1 MSLIAFNGPLY
12 HKLAAFLPI
21 LPCFSYCNN
30 IPSFYNYANYANYA
44 SLSRW
49 NLCFHH
55 FEPTLVTN
63 IIAKTRAFLVPILV
77 NDLPWSHSRPA
88 NASYHVSKLASRL
101 QISPWQHHH
110 PGFNCL
116 SIPPGTIISPTPL
129 SSRGE
134 QMDFSWLMI
143 GHSLLCPTFLFSCG
157 CTAKPTGS
165 MLQPWLSNPWGFSP
179 HLLTCI
185 QHYWLS
191 VPHSG
196 FLQLQQ
202 TNQCSSQQYG
212 QPQLLLM
219 QSCIHP
225 LQRVFLH
232 DLPGL

>member
-30 IPSFYNYANYANYA
+30 IPSFYNYANYA

-116 SIPPGTIISPTPL
+116 SIPPGTIINLQLPSPVEVNKWIFP
-129 SSRGE
+129 G
-134 QMDFSWLMI
+134 SWLVTLRCAQLSC
-143 GHSLLCPTFLFSCG
+143 SLVAALQNLQGQCCNHGFLTHG
-157 CTAKPTGS
+157 D
-165 MLQPWLSNPWGFSP
+165 SP
-179 HLLTCI
+179 LISSHASSIIDYQCLTLAFFNYNKLI
-185 QHYWLS
+185 N
-191 VPHSG
+191 VPHNNTASP
-196 FLQLQQ
+196 
-202 TNQCSSQQYG
+202 N
-212 QPQLLLM
+212 
-219 QSCIHP
+219 SC
-225 LQRVFLH
+225 
-232 DLPGL
+232 